1 MKAEKKTGG
10 KCGASCK
17 LQAARRVTW
26 VGFWSNL
33 GLSAAK
39 IVAGVFGHSG
49 AMIADGIHSLSD
61 LASDLVVLVMV
72 GISHKRPDREH
83 PFGHGKYETQC
94 HPHAGG
100 TADHGR
106 RGHLLG
112 RVYEGHLQ

>member
-26 VGFWSNL
+26 VGFWTNL

-83 PFGHGKYETQC
+83 P
-94 HPHAGG
+94 
-100 TADHGR
+100 
-106 RGHLLG
+106 
-112 RVYEGHLQ
+112 